1 MPYESNKQS
10 IQAVG
15 EVVGE
20 GAVEIIPIENLKN
33 IKTNEK
39 TICFL
44 LLPCASDCRS
54 LSVFRYHPFQDEPQF
69 FPVLLP
75 CPCYINVSQCSGI
88 EAECQ
93 SCKDNL
99 QAPEHNSSS
108 HTSTQTHSPLSWQY
122 VFDLSYPRSK
132 GSYKIFDRSLS
143 TKVGDLLC

>member
-54 LSVFRYHPFQDEPQF
+54 LSVFRYHPFQDEP
-69 FPVLLP
+69 
-75 CPCYINVSQCSGI
+75 
-88 EAECQ
+88 
-93 SCKDNL
+93 
-99 QAPEHNSSS
+99 
-108 HTSTQTHSPLSWQY
+108 
-122 VFDLSYPRSK
+122 
-132 GSYKIFDRSLS
+132 
-143 TKVGDLLC
+143 